1 MDCIT
6 NGNREGNLTDDQ
18 ARLASDLYIGL
29 DVEYQGKMNRGAA
42 AARAAKETFES
53 LQKLASEKERKKLL
67 QVQAFK
73 QVDKNLNEYR
83 GFGDKQDYAKAAE
96 ALIEQDIFQ
105 NILAWCNVNK
115 LLSKELQVKCMM
127 FWLHLKETCWDLQET
142 KRN

>member
-1 MDCIT
+1 MSFLDCIT

-53 LQKLASEKERKKLL
+53 LQKLASEKKRKKLL

-96 ALIEQDIFQ
+96 ALIEQDIF
-105 NILAWCNVNK
+105 
-115 LLSKELQVKCMM
+115 SKYSSL
-127 FWLHLKETCWDLQET
+127 DLE
-142 KRN
+142 